1 MVNYFFNKAEE
12 NIGQNP
18 IAIEL
23 ELIKYA
29 LNQSVML
36 AVIDQDGKI
45 LHINDIYR
53 ETLKYSLADLYM
65 QDFNV
70 LNSGYHSEG
79 FYHDIQRTLSTGE
92 KWSGE
97 ICQRAKTGELYWLK
111 SVIIPMASNGERPA
125 QSMIVS
131 VDITEQKNN
140 GRWQYL
146 ACHNELTGLPN
157 RRMLDLSIDTYIGR
171 VKQKQSKLAVLFLD
185 INHFKAI
192 NDTYG
197 HAIGDLFLKEVANRL
212 ANLPILKNRVFHLS
226 GDEFVMILEDI
237 ENLEGQ
243 VHLIMA
249 LFYKS
254 FKLQP
259 YQIEVSASIGISIY
273 PDQATNREKLINQA
287 DLAMFEAKQC
297 GGNSYQIYR
306 SSQ

>member
-1 MVNYFFNKAEE
+1 MVNFFFNKSEE
-12 NIGQNP
+12 NIERIT
-18 IAIEL
+18 IAKEL

-45 LHINDIYR
+45 IHINDNYQ

-65 QDFNV
+65 QDFKV

-79 FYHDIQRTLSTGE
+79 FYHDIQRTLSVGE

-97 ICQRAKTGELYWLK
+97 ICQRAKNGELYWLK
-111 SVIIPMASNGERPA
+111 SVIIPLENEGDQPA

-146 ACHNELTGLPN
+146 ACHNELTNLPN

-171 VKQKQSKLAVLFLD
+171 VRQKQSKLAVLFLD
-185 INHFKAI
+185 INHFKTI

-197 HAIGDLFLKEVANRL
+197 HAVGDLFLKEVAYRL

-226 GDEFVMILEDI
+226 GDEFVMILEDMD
-237 ENLEGQ
+237 NLEGQ
-243 VHLIMA
+243 VHVIMC
-249 LFYKS
+249 LFDS
-254 FKLQP
+254 LFELQP
-259 YQIEVSASIGISIY
+259 YQIQASASIGISIY
-273 PDQATNREKLINQA
+273 PDQATDREMLVNQA
-287 DLAMFEAKQC
+287 DLAMFEAKRC
-297 GGNSYQIYR
+297 GGNSYRIYR
-306 SSQ
+306 

>member
-12 NIGQNP
+12 NIER
-18 IAIEL
+18 ITTAKEL

-36 AVIDQDGKI
+36 AVIDNEGKI
-45 LHINDIYR
+45 IHINDNYR
-53 ETLKYSLADLYM
+53 KTLKYSLADLYM

-97 ICQRAKTGELYWLK
+97 ICQRAKSGELYWLK
-111 SVIIPMASNGERPA
+111 SVIIPLDNDGNFPA
-125 QSMIVS
+125 QSMVVS

-146 ACHNELTGLPN
+146 ACHNELTNLPN
-157 RRMLDLSIDTYIGR
+157 RRMLDLSIETYIGR
-171 VKQKQSKLAVLFLD
+171 VRQKRSKLAVLFLD
-185 INHFKAI
+185 INQFKTI

-212 ANLPILKNRVFHLS
+212 ANLPILKKHVFHLS

-243 VHLIMA
+243 VHLIMS
-249 LFYKS
+249 LFDS
-254 FKLQP
+254 HFKLEP
-259 YQIEVSASIGISIY
+259 YQINASASIGISIY
-273 PDQATNREKLINQA
+273 PDQATEREMLVNRA
-287 DLAMFEAKQC
+287 DLAMFEAKQS
-297 GGNSYQIYR
+297 GGNSYRIYR
-306 SSQ
+306 

>member
-1 MVNYFFNKAEE
+1 MVNYFFSKDEE
-12 NIGQNP
+12 NRERIT
-18 IAIEL
+18 IAKEL

-36 AVIDQDGKI
+36 AVIDNEGKI
-45 LHINDIYR
+45 IHINDNYR
-53 ETLKYSLADLYM
+53 RTLKYSLTDLYM

-97 ICQRAKTGELYWLK
+97 ICQRAKNGELYWLK
-111 SVIIPMASNGERPA
+111 SVIIPLENDGNQPA

-146 ACHNELTGLPN
+146 ACHSELTHLPN
-157 RRMLDLSIDTYIGR
+157 RRMFDLSINTYIER
-171 VKQKQSKLAVLFLD
+171 VKQKQSKLALLFLD
-185 INHFKAI
+185 INHFKDI

-197 HAIGDLFLKEVANRL
+197 HAVGDLFLKEVANRL
-212 ANLPILKNRVFHLS
+212 TNLQILKNRVYHLS
-226 GDEFVMILEDI
+226 GDEFVMILEDT

-243 VHLIMA
+243 VHLIMS
-249 LFYKS
+249 S
-254 FKLQP
+254 FKRTFTLQP
-259 YQIEVSASIGISIY
+259 YQIDASASIGISIF
-273 PDQATNREKLINQA
+273 PDQATDSEMLVNQA
-287 DLAMFEAKQC
+287 DLAMFEAKRC
-297 GGNSYQIYR
+297 GGNSYQLYE
-306 SSQ
+306 